1 MIIIKISPNYNLHT
15 RHAQLPP
22 GNGTFFKFSY
32 DVSTFLRLY
41 GSPEDKKNNYCLRKA
56 FFIKTVV

>member
-1 MIIIKISPNYNLHT
+1 MHN
-15 RHAQLPP
+15 LPP

-41 GSPEDKKNNYCLRKA
+41 DLQKIKKVIIIYEKLFLLRL
-56 FFIKTVV
+56 

>member
-1 MIIIKISPNYNLHT
+1 MHN
-15 RHAQLPP
+15 LPP

-41 GSPEDKKNNYCLRKA
+41 GSPEDKKIIIIIYEKLFLLRL
-56 FFIKTVV
+56 